1 MRLKEMRSV
10 LCNTLPIGAMAIM
23 AVVGVTST
31 PSHAIEPLP
40 RQVHFQAIAR
50 ELLSGIGSANLADI
64 PAIGGYG
71 RPRLALLPFAADQDA
86 VPAWVAQDLN
96 ARLMAELTRQGN
108 RSFRLV
114 ARDGLKSIIRDID
127 GIGELRGDKDT
138 RVSDL
143 LRNAQVDILVVGKLR
158 TARGGVILSYKAVS
172 VEDGTVF
179 AATRPRKLLLRHPG
193 RPHAQARLN
202 VEDAIRE
209 ATARFM
215 TALDSAARVSVNT
228 IRRLP
233 DRKITPLGVYLS
245 NRIADEIR
253 RRSYRRSGLTAP
265 ITVVRGDGGDT
276 SGLRLEGS
284 YWEFGQ
290 AVEIRLALI
299 RPGATTLVWRDRI
312 LTATLPFSIAPAPL
326 PAPMLA
332 RRAPLPRL
340 PNRAVIAVKAPIAVA
355 GRSRRSV
362 ADTQR
367 RLATLGYDA
376 GPADGVLTTR
386 TRDALRA
393 FQRDRALPVTGRM
406 TRQVVERLSHATR

>member
-1 MRLKEMRSV
+1 MQVKEMLSV
-10 LCNTLPIGAMAIM
+10 LCLKSLIGAMAIT
-23 AVVGVTST
+23 AVVGVAIP
-31 PSHAIEPLP
+31 PSHAIEALP

-71 RPRLALLPFAADQDA
+71 RPRVALLPFAADQDA
-86 VPAWVAQDLN
+86 VPVWVAQDLN

-108 RSFRLV
+108 RSYRLV

-127 GIGELRGDKDT
+127 GIGELHGDRNT

-158 TARGGVILSYKAVS
+158 AAPNGVILSYKAVS

-179 AATRPRKLLLRHPG
+179 AATRPRKVLLRQPG
-193 RPHAQARLN
+193 RPYAQARLN
-202 VEDAIRE
+202 VEDGIRE

-215 TALDSAARVSVNT
+215 TALDSAGRVSVKT

-233 DRKITPLGVYLS
+233 DRKITPLGIYLS

-253 RRSYRRSGLTAP
+253 RRSHRRSGLTAP

-276 SGLRLEGS
+276 SGARLEGS

-299 RPGATTLVWRDRI
+299 RPGARTLVWRDRI
-312 LTATLPFSIAPAPL
+312 LAATLPASIAPAPEL
-326 PAPMLA
+326 RSRGAP
-332 RRAPLPRL
+332 
-340 PNRAVIAVKAPIAVA
+340 VIAVKVTPTAPIAVA
-355 GRSRRSV
+355 GRSRPTV

-376 GPADGVLTTR
+376 GPADGVLTAR
-386 TRDALRA
+386 TRNALRA